1 MSNKPIKPEE
11 LNVNSPLIDKV
22 NNFRNLLDSINSLD
36 NKKKQLWK
44 EIYENAITDRQAAY
58 ILYTQLLVMVHGKST
73 EHAIHGPNIAKYLE
87 RMSKANDQLI
97 KLAEMLTAAQEQDE
111 KVDPDSLFE
120 QIAKNK
126 K

>member
-1 MSNKPIKPEE
+1 MSKQDKQNE

-22 NNFRNLLDSINSLD
+22 TNFKNLLDSINSLD
-36 NKKKQLWK
+36 EKKKQLWK

-58 ILYTQLLVMVHGKST
+58 TLYTQLLMMVHGKST

-97 KLAEMLTAAQEQDE
+97 KLAEMLTAAQEEEQ
-111 KVDPDSLFE
+111 KYDPDSLFE